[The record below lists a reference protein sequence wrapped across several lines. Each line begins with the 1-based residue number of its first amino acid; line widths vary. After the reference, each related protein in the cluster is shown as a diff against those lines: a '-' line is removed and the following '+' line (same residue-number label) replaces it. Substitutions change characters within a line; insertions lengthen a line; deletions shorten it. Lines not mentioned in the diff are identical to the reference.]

1 MDITHKLDKGNVVK
15 VTKKL
20 NENDVEEVTEQ
31 VYTPADI
38 QKGIDTCK
46 AYIEAGKLSEE
57 NLLAVQNELK
67 MWQGYGKMVEE
78 AIVKKDVD
86 DISIPKS

>member
-20 NENDVEEVTEQ
+20 NENDVEEVVEQ

-38 QKGIDTCK
+38 QKGIDLCK
-46 AYIEAGKLSEE
+46 RYIDEGKLSEE
-57 NLLAVQNELK
+57 NLKAVKDELK
-67 MWQGYGKMVEE
+67 MWQGYGKMVE
-78 AIVKKDVD
+78 D
-86 DISIPKS
+86 DISIPKSKDTE